1 MPTPSPDDF
10 ALLTSTLDQ
19 ICEGDL
25 DRARAVTHELAGLCR
40 GAGDAV
46 EHPDREA
53 AAARI
58 ASMRVEELLWVLR
71 YSTARFHL
79 LNKAEQLSIARINR
93 ERARAAT
100 PESPRRESIM
110 EAVGALKDHG
120 LDRAGV
126 LELLSQIEVTP
137 TFTAHPTETRRRAIM
152 HKQREIV
159 ACVQTLRR
167 SDPTP
172 PEHEAIESEL
182 RRVISLLMVTD
193 DVRAKRLGV
202 LDEVRNGLFYLT
214 DAVWEAL
221 PRLARDVEDAVT
233 GVFGEGPTP
242 DVIPLRYR
250 TWIGG
255 DRDGNPNVTAEVT
268 REALAL
274 MRTAIVDRIADE
286 LLVLRH
292 ELSVSTR
299 RAPVPAWFVALVEE
313 DGAGGIEDTSF
324 VQHATYEPMRVRAM
338 QIRRRLLAGE
348 LDASGLLASLDE
360 MDRALREIGLEEVA
374 TRGRLGAL
382 RLRVRA
388 FGLHLA
394 TMDIR
399 QHSRVHEHA
408 VGELLRLAGV
418 CDDYAGLGE
427 SERVALLSRELLTP
441 RPLCG
446 GEAELSP
453 ETREALDVLRVVRE
467 AKRREPASV
476 ESYIISMTDSVS
488 DLLEVLTLMKETG
501 LFRVSAE
508 GASSDLDVVPLFE
521 TIDDLERAPELL
533 GAMFTSP
540 AYTAQLDARAG
551 VHAGRLQEIMLGY
564 SDSNKDGGFLMANAA
579 LHRAQREIARTC
591 NTHAVA
597 FRLFHGR
604 GGTVGRGGGRANR
617 AILSAPPESSNGRI
631 RFTEQGE
638 VISFRYAMPEIAHR
652 HLEQIVSAVLLAT
665 HAGEGDASAREGE
678 RVLAALAG
686 PAMQAYRAL
695 IDDPGFWSWFVG
707 ATPVGHI
714 GALPIASRP
723 VSRGGALGMDSIR
736 AIPWGFSWIQTR
748 YLAPGWFGLGA
759 GVEALEP
766 GDRERLPVLYREWP
780 ALATLIDNAQQE
792 MARARLPIGVRYARR
807 APDGDAFHEHI
818 AAEFGRARRAVL
830 DITGQESLLDNAPV
844 IQRAIEARNPWT
856 DVLNLVQI
864 DLLDRHERGGDA
876 ERERVK
882 PAILA
887 SLNALAAAMQ
897 STG

>member
-1 MPTPSPDDF
+1 MPTPPPNDF
-10 ALLTSTLDQ
+10 ALLTSTLDEV
-19 ICEGDL
+19 CEGDL
-25 DRARAVTHELAGLCR
+25 DRARAITHELAALCR
-40 GAGDAV
+40 GAGDAM
-46 EHPDREA
+46 EHPDREQA
-53 AAARI
+53 ASRI
-58 ASMRVEELLWVLR
+58 ASMDTEALLWVLR

-79 LNKAEQLSIARINR
+79 LNKAEQLSIARTNR
-93 ERARAAT
+93 DRARHAT
-100 PESPRRESIM
+100 PDQPRRESIM
-110 EAVGALKDHG
+110 EAVRTLKDRG
-120 LDRAGV
+120 LDRAAV
-126 LELLSQIEVTP
+126 LDLLSQIEVTP

-167 SDPTP
+167 TDPTP
-172 PEHEAIESEL
+172 AERDEIESEL
-182 RRVISLLMVTD
+182 RRIIALLMVTD

-221 PRLARDVEDAVT
+221 PRLARDVEQSVD
-233 GVFGEGPTP
+233 GVFGPGEPP
-242 DVIPLRYR
+242 SAAPLRYR

-255 DRDGNPNVTAEVT
+255 DRDGNPNVTAQVT

-274 MRTAIVDRIADE
+274 MRTAIVERVADE
-286 LLVLRH
+286 LLALRH

-299 RAPVPAWFVALVEE
+299 RAPVPEWFVALVEQ

-324 VQHATYEPMRVRAM
+324 VQHAQFEPMRVRAM

-360 MDRALREIGLEEVA
+360 IDRALREIGLAEVA
-374 TRGRLGAL
+374 SRGRLGAL

-408 VGELLRLAGV
+408 VGELLRVAGV
-418 CDDYAGLGE
+418 CEDYAGLGE
-427 SERVALLSRELLTP
+427 SQRVEVLSRELLTP

-467 AKRREPASV
+467 AKRREPASI

-501 LFRVSAE
+501 LFRVSSE
-508 GASSDLDVVPLFE
+508 GAMSDLDVVPLFE
-521 TIDDLERAPELL
+521 TIDDLERAPDLL
-533 GAMFTSP
+533 EAMFTSP
-540 AYTAQLDARAG
+540 AYSAQLDARAG
-551 VHAGRLQEIMLGY
+551 AHGGRLQEIMLGY

-579 LHRAQREIARTC
+579 LHRAQREIARAC
-591 NTHAVA
+591 NTHGVT

-652 HLEQIVSAVLLAT
+652 HLEQIINAVLLAT
-665 HAGEGDASAREGE
+665 HAGPGDSRAEEGE
-678 RVLAALAG
+678 RLLAALAH
-686 PAMQAYRAL
+686 PAMKAYRAL
-695 IDDPGFWSWFVG
+695 IDDPAFWSWFVG

-723 VSRGGALGMDSIR
+723 VSRGGALGLDSIR

-759 GVEALEP
+759 GVGALSED
-766 GDRERLPVLYREWP
+766 DRGRLAELYRDWP
-780 ALATLIDNAQQE
+780 ALGTLIDNAQQE
-792 MARARLPIGVRYARR
+792 MARARLPIAVRYARR
-807 APDGDAFHEHI
+807 APSGEAFHDRI
-818 AAEFGRARRAVL
+818 AGEFGRAREAVL
-830 DITGQESLLDNAPV
+830 AITGQDHLLDNAPV

-856 DVLNLVQI
+856 DVLNLIQI
-864 DLLDRHERGGDA
+864 ELLDRHERGAEG
-876 ERERVK
+876 ERERMK